1 MKGKLLVALMLASLL
16 TQLPGSLA
24 AGEKPLVVTT
34 IAPLAGIIKE
44 AFGDSVDV
52 VYIIP
57 PGADPHDYQLT
68 TEQIRLLQ
76 KASVIVTTGGHLPM
90 EKKIAELRGE
100 GTITGRVL
108 FVDDYRVFGFR
119 YLKEHWYGDK
129 DNPHGVWLD
138 PTNALAI
145 ALATERA
152 LEESDPSNAGTY
164 RMGFER
170 FKERVQTIVSAYRT
184 LIPVNATAVIQMPPD
199 EYAIEWLGI
208 KAVAAIK
215 PEEEVPAKGVDEL
228 LPAAESS
235 TIIVYGSD
243 SPDQLKKAAL
253 ELAAKSG
260 KPSAEITVFWG
271 GKPYTEVLI
280 ENTASIIKA
289 LGGRENTGVPKR
301 ENEVGRYV
309 LVSLVAGLVL
319 GTALGVVLKK

>member
-1 MKGKLLVALMLASLL
+1 MKGKLLVALVLVFLL
-16 TQLPGSLA
+16 TPLPSSLA

-44 AFGDSVDV
+44 AFGNSVNV

-76 KASVIVTTGGHLPM
+76 KANVIVTTGGHLPM
-90 EKKIAELRGE
+90 EKKIAELKGE
-100 GTITGRVL
+100 GTIAGRVL
-108 FVDDYRVFGFR
+108 FVDDYRAFGFR

-145 ALATERA
+145 ARATERA
-152 LEESDPSNAGTY
+152 LEESDPSNVETY
-164 RMGFER
+164 RMEFER
-170 FKERVQTIVSAYRT
+170 FKERVLAIVAAYRALAT
-184 LIPVNATAVIQMPPD
+184 NATAVIQMPPD

-228 LPAAESS
+228 LPVAESS
-235 TIIVYGSD
+235 TMIVYGSD
-243 SPDQLKKAAL
+243 SSDQLKKAAL

-260 KPSAEITVFWG
+260 KPPAEITVFWSE
-271 GKPYTEVLI
+271 KPYTEVLI

-289 LGGRENTGVPKR
+289 LRAGRTLRFRRQKTRWIGT
-301 ENEVGRYV
+301 
-309 LVSLVAGLVL
+309 SLSPSLPGWSLGLPL
-319 GTALGVVLKK
+319 GLS